1 VRCAKMYMMNNK
13 LKLQI
18 LQIRKSGLTNMF
30 DTIIVQRIANEMHF
44 YDLVVFIEEHRKEY
58 IQFILTGKMD

>member
-1 VRCAKMYMMNNK
+1 MYMMNNK

-30 DTIIVQRIANEMHF
+30 DTIAVQRIANEMHF
-44 YDLVVFIEEHRKEY
+44 YELVVFIEEHRKEY
-58 IQFILTGKMD
+58 IQFILTGKPF